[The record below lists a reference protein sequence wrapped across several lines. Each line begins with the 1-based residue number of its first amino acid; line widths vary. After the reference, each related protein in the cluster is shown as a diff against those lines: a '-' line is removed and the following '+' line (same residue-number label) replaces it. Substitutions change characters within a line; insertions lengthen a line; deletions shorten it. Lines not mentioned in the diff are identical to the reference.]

1 MGLELIFTAIRISTP
16 LVFAALGGLLTF
28 QAGILNIA
36 LDGFMLIGAFFSI
49 WIAFATGSL
58 GLGILAGVVASMV
71 TALIFGLF
79 NLKLRANIFIAGI
92 AVNILASGLTA
103 LLLKGILDQNGVFA
117 SSAIPTFPRINIP
130 LIDTIPALS
139 TIFNHHTALVYV
151 AFLLVPVVA
160 FSLYRTKWGLRV
172 RAVGEVEDAAMTA
185 GINVFSIKLQTVLLS
200 GLFCGLGGAYL
211 SLGYVSLFS
220 RDMTAERGLIA
231 LAAIFFA
238 RGRPYSTVAVALLFG
253 ASQAVSVRLQQDMG
267 LAPQLVQMVPYL
279 VTVIALVIVGL
290 RITRARG
297 IHAGETFE
305 V

>member
-1 MGLELIFTAIRISTP
+1 MNLELIFTAIRISTP

-49 WIAFATGSL
+49 WIAFVTGSL
-58 GLGILAGVVASMV
+58 SLGILAGVIASIL
-71 TALIFGLF
+71 TSLIFGLF

-103 LLLKGILDQNGVFA
+103 LLLKGILNENGVFA

-130 LIDTIPALS
+130 LLDAIPVLS

-172 RAVGEVEDAAMTA
+172 RAVGEAEEAAMTA

-220 RDMTAERGLIA
+220 RDMTADRGLIA

-253 ASQAVSVRLQQDMG
+253 ASQAVSVRLQQAMG
-267 LAPQLVQMVPYL
+267 LAPQLVQIVPYL